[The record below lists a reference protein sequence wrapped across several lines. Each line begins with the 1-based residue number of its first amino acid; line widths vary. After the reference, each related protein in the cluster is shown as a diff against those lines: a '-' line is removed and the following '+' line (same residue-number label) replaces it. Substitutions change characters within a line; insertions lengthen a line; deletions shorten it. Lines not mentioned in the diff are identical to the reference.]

1 LKKYIVNY
9 INLRGVLI
17 YNFKSFLDVFFQRN
31 IKNKAIDIL
40 DGITINLGFFSLNID
55 EESILKENA
64 FKLIEKKLL
73 SARNRGK
80 QPIIIV
86 DEIQLLKNIR
96 INGEGYLID
105 ELFNLFVRLT
115 KEIHTA
121 HIVLSTSDSYFI
133 EEIYNSSK
141 LKKATKYY
149 FIDHFSDDIVSKWL
163 KKENLKHSEI
173 EIVLKNIGGCPWEL
187 QELIRMKKENRS
199 VKEICDYFVNDEFG
213 KIYEF
218 VRKMKQ
224 DYIQVFYEVI
234 GKIVNNQFCCPT
246 TIQNAKIL
254 DELLC
259 IMIAHDFW
267 FYKVDEQKI
276 TANSISI
283 LRAFE
288 RLIIEKNI
296 SEIKT

>member
-40 DGITINLGFFSLNID
+40 EGITINLGFFNLNID
-55 EESILKENA
+55 EEAILKENA

-80 QPIIIV
+80 QPVIIV

-121 HIVLSTSDSYFI
+121 HVVLSTSDSYFI
-133 EEIYNSSK
+133 EEIYNNAK
-141 LKKATKYY
+141 LMQTTK
-149 FIDHFSDDIVSKWL
+149 FCFVDHFSAEIVISWL
-163 KKENLKHSEI
+163 KEENFNPEEI
-173 EIVLKNIGGCPWEL
+173 NLVLNALGGSPWEL
-187 QELIRMKKENRS
+187 QEMLESKRKGKS
-199 VKEICDYFVNDEFG
+199 VEEICEYFINDKYG
-213 KIYEF
+213 KIF
-218 VRKMKQ
+218 
-224 DYIQVFYEVI
+224 DYVFNFIDDKERIFYEVI
-234 GKIVNNQFCCPT
+234 NKIVINKFCKIDEIHNN
-246 TIQNAKIL
+246 KL
-254 DELLC
+254 
-259 IMIAHDFW
+259 MIKDLIKEMVAHDFW

-276 TANSISI
+276 TANSQS
-283 LRAFE
+283 LFRAFE
-288 RLIIEKNI
+288 RLLKEK
-296 SEIKT
+296 SH